1 MILRESRYIFIRSF
15 KAMKKILMLI
25 LAAAMLTCVLSACG
39 DNSQKFVILDEN
51 FGEEEYAI
59 GFRKG
64 ENALAEKVQEILDG
78 LYTDGTAKNI
88 AVKWF
93 GSDVILKGNDFASK
107 GEANSPDDSLTYITG
122 KGTFVLGFDKE
133 YPPMGFVD
141 DKTGEYT
148 GFDIDLAKALCAKWG
163 VELKLQPVDWET
175 KELELSSKNI
185 DCIWS
190 GMSVRDD
197 RKEIFTMSKPYLA
210 NAQVILVGKD
220 SGITKKADLAGK
232 KVGTQAGSA
241 ALDEINTDANKEL
254 KDSFAGL
261 QEYSTFYE
269 AYLDLQAGRIDA
281 IIGDKTFL
289 EYIIANQK

>member
-1 MILRESRYIFIRSF
+1 
-15 KAMKKILMLI
+15 MKKILMLI

>member
-1 MILRESRYIFIRSF
+1 
-15 KAMKKILMLI
+15 MLI